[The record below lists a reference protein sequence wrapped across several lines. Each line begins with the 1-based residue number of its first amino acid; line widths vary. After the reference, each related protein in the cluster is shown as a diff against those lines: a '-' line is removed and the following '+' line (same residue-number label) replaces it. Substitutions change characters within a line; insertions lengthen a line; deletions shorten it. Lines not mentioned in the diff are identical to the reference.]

1 MRRLIVIVAFA
12 FFVVG
17 GATISVAQDE
27 ATTDEV
33 EIGAPAICGTPA
45 ASPAATPDLEMAAA
59 SPDVAIAVTPEY
71 GTGTPAATPA
81 SALGCATPEVGT
93 PPS

>member
-1 MRRLIVIVAFA
+1 MRRLLVIMAFA
-12 FFVVG
+12 CFVVG

-27 ATTDEV
+27 ALTDE
-33 EIGAPAICGTPA
+33 EDIGAPSICGTPA
-45 ASPAATPDLEMAAA
+45 ASPVATPDLDMAAA

-71 GTGTPAATPA
+71 TGSPVATPA
-81 SALGCATPEVGT
+81 SALGCATPEIGT

>member
-1 MRRLIVIVAFA
+1 MRRLIMIVAFA
-12 FFVVG
+12 CLVVG

-27 ATTDEV
+27 ATTDEE

-45 ASPAATPDLEMAAA
+45 ASPAATPG
-59 SPDVAIAVTPEY
+59 VATVATPEDAVAVTPALA
-71 GTGTPAATPA
+71 TGSPVATPA